1 MQPVAGLHLFV
12 LRRVGDSS
20 YRADGIVVSKGNWYL
35 DAGTKDWRH
44 TKGFGC
50 TKHRR
55 SATNA

>member
-35 DAGTKDWRH
+35 
-44 TKGFGC
+44 
-50 TKHRR
+50 
-55 SATNA
+55 